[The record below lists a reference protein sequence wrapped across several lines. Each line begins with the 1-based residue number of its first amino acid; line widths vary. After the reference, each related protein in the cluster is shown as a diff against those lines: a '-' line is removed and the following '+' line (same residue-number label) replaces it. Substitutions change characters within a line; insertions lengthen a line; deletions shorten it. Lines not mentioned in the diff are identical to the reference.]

1 MLFLLAFG
9 LPLALATP
17 PSGAPPSAAPTALA
31 NGERVAAEALIT
43 ALYAPYLREG
53 AKTPELR
60 EALPWAP
67 ALEAAW
73 AKAAADPEGGQAAPG
88 FDPFIDAQD
97 YHLTGLRVAARR
109 EADGQLVVVASF
121 LNFGE
126 PQSIAYHLVGAG
138 AAWKVADVAG
148 RGGSLLKTLQRW

>member
-9 LPLALATP
+9 LPLAFATP
-17 PSGAPPSAAPTALA
+17 PSSAPPAAAPTALA
-31 NGERVAAEALIT
+31 NGERVAAEALIS
-43 ALYAPYLREG
+43 ALYLREG
-53 AKTPELR
+53 AKTPALR

-67 ALEAAW
+67 VMEAAW
-73 AKAAADPEGGQAAPG
+73 AKAAAGAGEGQAAPG

-97 YHLTGLRVAARR
+97 YQLTGLREEARR

-126 PQSIAYHLVGAG
+126 PQSITYHLVGAG
-138 AAWKVADVAG
+138 PAWRVADVVG
-148 RGGSLLKTLQRW
+148 RSGSLLKTLQRW